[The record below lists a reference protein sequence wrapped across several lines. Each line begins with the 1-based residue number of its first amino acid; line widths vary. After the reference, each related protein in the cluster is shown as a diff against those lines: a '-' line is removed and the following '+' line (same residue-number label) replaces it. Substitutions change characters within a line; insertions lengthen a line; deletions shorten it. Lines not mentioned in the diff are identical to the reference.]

1 MEKKMNA
8 QKISKMLDNL
18 LDVETFKDSS
28 NNGLQVDNSG
38 KEIKKI
44 LTGVD
49 ASQEFFE
56 HAVALGSDMVI
67 CHHGI
72 SWGDSLKR
80 ITGLNYKNIKI
91 LMDNDI
97 ALYACHLPLD
107 AHGVYGN
114 NAQIVRALELKN
126 VKPFGEYHGNVIGF
140 SGEFGNAIKYDDFK
154 KLVEKKISKNI
165 QTMDFGPSEIKSVAV
180 ISGGAASDIHQAGEG
195 GFDVYLSGEAA
206 LMAYSPAREFA
217 VNAVF
222 AGHYKTEVFGVKALA
237 KFLSNEYGLDAEFLD
252 LDIKF

>member
-1 MEKKMNA
+1 MNA
-8 QKISKMLDNL
+8 KKISSLLNNL
-18 LDVETFKDSS
+18 LDVKNFKDVS

-38 KEIKKI
+38 KKVSKI

-56 HAVALGSDMVI
+56 YAAELGADMVI

-80 ITGLNYKNIKI
+80 ITGLEYKNIKI
-91 LMDNDI
+91 LLDNDI

-107 AHGVYGN
+107 AHAVYGN
-114 NAQIVRALELKN
+114 NVQIVETLGLQN
-126 VKPFGEYHGNVIGF
+126 IQPFGKYNDNMIGF
-140 SGEFGNAIKYDDFK
+140 SGEYSTPMDYCDFK
-154 KLVEKKISKNI
+154 RLVQENISEKIE
-165 QTMDFGPSEIKSVAV
+165 TMDFGKEVIKSVAV
-180 ISGGAASDIHQAGEG
+180 ISGGAAGEIIQACEG

-206 LMAYSPAREFA
+206 LIAYSPAREYG

-222 AGHYKTEVFGVKALA
+222 AGHYKTEVFGVRAIA
-237 KFLSNEYGLDAEFLD
+237 RFLKKEYAIDAEFLD
-252 LDIKF
+252 LDINF